1 MPAAS
6 LSPRLWTPYVLEFV
20 EDSVLVRLSSKAPDE
35 FEYAVE
41 TVDAFEGWRLLVE

>member
-6 LSPRLWTPYVLEFV
+6 LSPRLCPPYALEFV
-20 EDSVLVRLSSKAPDE
+20 EESVLVRLSSKAPEE

-41 TVDAFEGWRLLVE
+41 TVDAFDGWRLLVE